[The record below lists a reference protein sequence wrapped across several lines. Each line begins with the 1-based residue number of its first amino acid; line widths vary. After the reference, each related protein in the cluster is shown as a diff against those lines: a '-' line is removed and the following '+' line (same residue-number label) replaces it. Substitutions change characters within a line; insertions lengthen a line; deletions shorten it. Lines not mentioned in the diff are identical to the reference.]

1 MKGPEDDPERSRS
14 RPVMNFMGDAANWA
28 TVSSFFSLKVK
39 EIQQGLEAF
48 LDAKIDAKM
57 NQTQGEAREYINNKL
72 TEFRTEERLYLDQKF
87 LQERT
92 YHDEKFLQ
100 ERTYQDEKF
109 QKQTDDLK
117 DVRDILLSMQQKPRR
132 HWSLRWWWR

>member
-92 YHDEKFLQ
+92 Y
-100 ERTYQDEKF
+100 QDEKF